1 MGITDFLD
9 SEKGVTLSVEGLE
22 QGDEI
27 DFAVDPI
34 SGQDVE
40 PAVLSAKA
48 DENGVAST
56 IVYGTAAAAAESYIG
71 DYQVT
76 VDVEGT
82 EAANAGQ
89 DAGDET
95 VAADTAAAADE
106 LTATFSVVA
115 DEDAPGDDG
124 NGGEDGDRG
133 NGGDN
138 GSGDNGSDDNGSDD
152 GKSLPRTG
160 ASIAGL
166 GLGLGAIVVGAG
178 SLLIAR
184 RRRA

>member
-22 QGDEI
+22 QGHEI

-40 PAVLSAKA
+40 PAVLSATA

-71 DYQVT
+71 DYRVT
-76 VDVEGT
+76 VDIEGA

-115 DEDAPGDDG
+115 DDDAPGDDG
-124 NGGEDGDRG
+124 NGGQDGD

-160 ASIAGL
+160 ATIGGLFAGI
-166 GLGLGAIVVGAG
+166 GAIVVGAG
-178 SLLIAR
+178 ALLASR
-184 RRRA
+184 RRS